1 MQTTQMEIEAQQT
14 PAITAK
20 QLKENKILLQTIS
33 KKITEQRPLFAV
45 TIGRGSSD
53 HACTYAKYLLETYFG
68 IPTVSAAPSV
78 LTIYGSELEVKNA
91 LVIGISQ
98 SGKSPDICQ
107 IMQSARH
114 KGAIT
119 VAIVNA
125 ENSPLAAAAE
135 FVIPMHAGEEKAV
148 AATKSYI
155 ATLTTLAQLI
165 AHLSDDQKLH
175 ECIKQLPNYLDQT
188 LTQYWSAAIPLL
200 TNVTDTLVLGR
211 GYGFPIAQEAAL
223 KFKETCTIQAEA
235 FSGAEVLHGP
245 FALIKKNNP
254 YLLFTQ
260 NDPSLDGM
268 INLASKI
275 SNLGGKILLAAPI
288 DCLEKINL
296 EKNNSLLLSLPPSL
310 HPICDPIMIIQAF
323 YLMIAKLAVQRGFN
337 PDKPDNLQK
346 ITETI

>member
-1 MQTTQMEIEAQQT
+1 
-14 PAITAK
+14 
-20 QLKENKILLQTIS
+20 
-33 KKITEQRPLFAV
+33 
-45 TIGRGSSD
+45 
-53 HACTYAKYLLETYFG
+53 
-68 IPTVSAAPSV
+68 
-78 LTIYGSELEVKNA
+78 LEVKNA

-107 IMQSARH
+107 LMQSARN

-119 VAIVNA
+119 VAIVNV

-155 ATLTTLAQLI
+155 AALTTLIQLV
-165 AHLSDDQKLH
+165 AHLTDDQKLSA
-175 ECIKQLPNYLDQT
+175 CSSQLPTYLEET
-188 LTQYWSAAIPLL
+188 LKQDWSPAIPLL
-200 TNVTDTLVLGR
+200 TNITDTLVLGR

-245 FALIKKNNP
+245 FALIKKNHP

-260 NDPSLDGM
+260 QDQSLDGM
-268 INLASKI
+268 LNLANKI
-275 SNLGGKILLAAPI
+275 ANLGGKILLAASA
-288 DCLEKINL
+288 DSLGKFNINL
-296 EKNNSLLLSLPPSL
+296 DSSLVLPLPVAL
-310 HPICDPIMIIQAF
+310 HPICDPVITIQAF

-337 PDKPDNLQK
+337 PDIPDNLQK